1 MCKVGLCLALE
12 VSYAYL
18 NFRGQMKENLQTH
31 NCILHFINI
40 LNKHSICLLNSE
52 SFYSIGN
59 FFGSFSLEEEIFQD
73 FQTKIR

>member
-40 LNKHSICLLNSE
+40 LNKHSLLNSE

>member
-1 MCKVGLCLALE
+1 MCKVGLCLELE

-40 LNKHSICLLNSE
+40 LNKHS
-52 SFYSIGN
+52 
-59 FFGSFSLEEEIFQD
+59 
-73 FQTKIR
+73 R